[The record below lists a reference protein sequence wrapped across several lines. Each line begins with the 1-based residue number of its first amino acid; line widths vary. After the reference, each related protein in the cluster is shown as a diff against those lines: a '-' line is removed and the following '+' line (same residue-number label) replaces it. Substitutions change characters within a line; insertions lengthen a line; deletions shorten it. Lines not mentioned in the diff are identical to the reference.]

1 MGREKFISVLDIGT
15 TKNCV
20 LVAQA
25 ESTGY
30 QIVGYGISPSSGMKK
45 GVVTD
50 LNKLTQSITD
60 IVKNAEK
67 MCKAKLK
74 EVNISVTGKHI
85 STIVD
90 KGETE
95 ISNREGKITESDIE
109 VAIRNATN
117 CQLPANMMILHSIPR
132 SFTVDG
138 IEGIENPVGMKAK
151 RLSVDVTLII
161 GDVTHIQNLIIATEN
176 VGLKVKDIILQP
188 YASGKAVLTEEE
200 MREGVCLID
209 IGGGTTDVA
218 IFKNGSLYFSF
229 VIPVGGN
236 HITNDLS
243 ICLNIPFNVAEFIK
257 VEYGGCD
264 LLKIGRGDVVRV
276 NYRGTEMEFSKE
288 SIYEIIEAR
297 VTETFEIVK
306 TNLYNLN
313 LDHLIPYGIVITGG
327 SALLRDISVVAERVF
342 DRPVRIGYPKITDNI
357 WKTLE
362 NPIYGTALGMLE
374 LSVSGEE
381 LEIGL
386 FKGNL
391 FGYILYK
398 IKEWFS
404 DLIEEKEE
412 KNE

>member
-1 MGREKFISVLDIGT
+1 M
-15 TKNCV
+15 
-20 LVAQA
+20 
-25 ESTGY
+25 
-30 QIVGYGISPSSGMKK
+30 
-45 GVVTD
+45 
-50 LNKLTQSITD
+50 
-60 IVKNAEK
+60 
-67 MCKAKLK
+67 
-74 EVNISVTGKHI
+74 
-85 STIVD
+85 
-90 KGETE
+90 
-95 ISNREGKITESDIE
+95 
-109 VAIRNATN
+109 
-117 CQLPANMMILHSIPR
+117 
-132 SFTVDG
+132 
-138 IEGIENPVGMKAK
+138 
-151 RLSVDVTLII
+151 
-161 GDVTHIQNLIIATEN
+161 
-176 VGLKVKDIILQP
+176 
-188 YASGKAVLTEEE
+188 
-200 MREGVCLID
+200 
-209 IGGGTTDVA
+209 
-218 IFKNGSLYFSF
+218 
-229 VIPVGGN
+229 
-236 HITNDLS
+236 
-243 ICLNIPFNVAEFIK
+243 
-257 VEYGGCD
+257 
-264 LLKIGRGDVVRV
+264 

>member
-20 LVAQA
+20 LVAQV

-60 IVKNAEK
+60 TVKNAEK

-85 STIVD
+85 STIVN

>member
-25 ESTGY
+25 ESKGY

-60 IVKNAEK
+60 TVKNAEK

-85 STIVD
+85 STIVN